1 MQLKRIVYVTRLT
14 IPKKGPRSLQIIKNC
29 AALANQNVKV
39 ELYVKRNNFKN
50 AEGFFNYYGLRI
62 PETLKIKTIPI
73 ILRSS
78 RMGMALFI
86 AAKSLFKKVG
96 TVICLRDYKLAKV
109 IISLGWLHRAPV
121 FFESYESLSG
131 YDGKPKA
138 IPMHKMS
145 IINYVHRKSN
155 GLVFLCD
162 ETKSHVYNNAIRT
175 PGIFAWHGTE
185 SDDNFDY
192 RFSSREGIYYAGN
205 LSQRKYKIEVLLEA
219 MKYVETEK
227 LVVIGGYR
235 EGDIAR
241 LKACAK
247 DYDILD
253 RVEFKGYVPPGE
265 VKNYLKSARI
275 VVSIL
280 FGLKLSTYLSC
291 GVPIIVP
298 DMALVKEVFR
308 DGENCIMFQLNDARS
323 LAEAINRILNNPAF
337 AEKLAKNAFL
347 EAKKYSW
354 PNRAQKIIDFISN
367 NLAQGQIKNV

>member
-1 MQLKRIVYVTRLT
+1 MKLEKIIYVTRLT

-96 TVICLRDYKLAKV
+96 TVIYLRDYKLAKG
-109 IISLGWLHRAPV
+109 IISLRWLHGIPV
-121 FFESYESLSG
+121 FFESHESLPDH
-131 YDGKPKA
+131 DGSPKA
-138 IPMHKMS
+138 FPVDKRS
-145 IINYVHRKSN
+145 IVNYVHRESK
-155 GLVFLCD
+155 GLIFLCK
-162 ETKSHVYNNAIRT
+162 ETKDHVYNNDIRT
-175 PGIFAWHGTE
+175 PAIFAWHGTE
-185 SDDNFDY
+185 SDGNFDY
-192 RFSSREGIYYAGN
+192 CFSSREGIYYTGN
-205 LSQRKYKIEVLLEA
+205 FSQRKYKIEVLLEA

-227 LVVIGGYR
+227 LILIGGYR
-235 EGDIAR
+235 EENISR
-241 LKACAK
+241 MKACAK
-247 DYDILD
+247 DYGIPE
-253 RVEFKGYVPPGE
+253 RVEFKGYVPPSE
-265 VKNYLKSARI
+265 VKNHLKLARV
-275 VVSIL
+275 VVSLL
-280 FGLKLSTYLSC
+280 FGQKLSTYLSC